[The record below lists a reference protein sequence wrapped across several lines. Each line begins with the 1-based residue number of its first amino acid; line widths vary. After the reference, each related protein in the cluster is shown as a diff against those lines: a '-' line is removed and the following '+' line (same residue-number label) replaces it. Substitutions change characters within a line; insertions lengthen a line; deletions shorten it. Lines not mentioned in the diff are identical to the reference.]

1 MHNYY
6 YMHAPESKD
15 DTFGGIKITDN
26 LSKKN
31 STNNFG
37 SIQFTNKKA
46 STSSTSPLIHN
57 IKRPPVEPED
67 YFKKDLSLESI
78 FSKFAIGC
86 FAVFLVT
93 LGSVETKTFTMV
105 AFVGFL
111 MFSLFYGFLRFRNA

>member
-1 MHNYY
+1 
-6 YMHAPESKD
+6 MHAPESKD

-26 LSKKN
+26 FSKKN

-37 SIQFTNKKA
+37 SIQFTNKEMSNPVK
-46 STSSTSPLIHN
+46 SPLLRN
-57 IKRPPVEPED
+57 IKRPQVEPED

-105 AFVGFL
+105 AFFGFL